1 MGAAGRPSRYT
12 GVFRIMRRLVPA
24 CAFLLL
30 LGALAAFPVDFAG
43 LKPLGYVSDYARAV
57 DPASL
62 AALQQYC
69 SRVEALTGA
78 EIAVVTLDTLAGE
91 PIEDVAADMFRKWGV
106 GKKGKD
112 EGVMLLLV
120 TRDRRMRLEV
130 GYGLEPVIPDGVA
143 GSILRAMRPAL
154 REQRYGEALGEALNI
169 LGSRIAQAK
178 GVSLDAPLPR
188 RSRPRGQ
195 QIPWPM
201 VIGGIAMLLWALG
214 AAGGGG
220 RRGRGGSGMDL
231 LLGAIVGNMI
241 GSSGGRG
248 GGGFGGFDSGDSFGG
263 FGGGSSGGGGASGS
277 W

>member
-1 MGAAGRPSRYT
+1 
-12 GVFRIMRRLVPA
+12 
-24 CAFLLL
+24 
-30 LGALAAFPVDFAG
+30 
-43 LKPLGYVSDYARAV
+43 
-57 DPASL
+57 
-62 AALQQYC
+62 
-69 SRVEALTGA
+69 
-78 EIAVVTLDTLAGE
+78 VVTLDTLGGE
-91 PIEDVAADMFRKWGV
+91 PLEDVAADMFRKWGV

-112 EGVMLLLV
+112 EGVLLLLV

-143 GSILRAMRPAL
+143 GSVLRAMRPAL
-154 REQRYGEALGEALNI
+154 REQRYGEALGEALNV
-169 LGSRIAQAK
+169 LGSRIARAK

-241 GSSGGRG
+241 GRSAGRG